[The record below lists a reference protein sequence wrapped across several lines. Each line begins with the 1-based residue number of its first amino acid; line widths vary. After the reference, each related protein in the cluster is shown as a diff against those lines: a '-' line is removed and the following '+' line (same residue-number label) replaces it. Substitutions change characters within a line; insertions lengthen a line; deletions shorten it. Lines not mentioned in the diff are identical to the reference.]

1 MINAMDSPTQPPG
14 QAVLVKLCYLGIG
27 PRSASVASC
36 QVDCVV
42 FRCARHQGNLWEP
55 RLNFQSR
62 VIVSSS
68 IDVLLM
74 SVMAEFADNMQ

>member
-1 MINAMDSPTQPPG
+1 
-14 QAVLVKLCYLGIG
+14 
-27 PRSASVASC
+27 
-36 QVDCVV
+36 
-42 FRCARHQGNLWEP
+42 
-55 RLNFQSR
+55 LNFQSR